1 MAAESLP
8 EPNKEVIV
16 NKRKEKSSGDL
27 LLDLVVSDI
36 NLARAFAAV
45 ARSAYASGRLAEG
58 ESARLKTMRF
68 YCQALRSLLQMS
80 ERDRKSFLTDIQT
93 LRVHIEWLS
102 LQSGESCRSSSESHE
117 DASMKN
123 LLKLLEGQG

>member
-1 MAAESLP
+1 
-8 EPNKEVIV
+8 V

-27 LLDLVVSDI
+27 LSDLVVSDI

-45 ARSAYASGRLAEG
+45 ARSAYGSGRLEEG
-58 ESARLKTMRF
+58 DSARLKTVRF
-68 YCQALRSLLQMS
+68 YCQALRAILQMS
-80 ERDRKSFLTDIQT
+80 EQDRKSFSTDIQT
-93 LRVHIEWLS
+93 LRTHIEWLS
-102 LQSGESCRSSSESHE
+102 MQSGESSRSSSESHE

>member
-1 MAAESLP
+1 
-8 EPNKEVIV
+8 V

-27 LLDLVVSDI
+27 LSDLVVSDI

-45 ARSAYASGRLAEG
+45 ARSAYGSGRLEEG
-58 ESARLKTMRF
+58 DSARLKTVRF
-68 YCQALRSLLQMS
+68 YCQALRAILQMS
-80 ERDRKSFLTDIQT
+80 DRKSFSTDIQT
-93 LRVHIEWLS
+93 LRTHIEWLS
-102 LQSGESCRSSSESHE
+102 MQSGESSRSSSESHE